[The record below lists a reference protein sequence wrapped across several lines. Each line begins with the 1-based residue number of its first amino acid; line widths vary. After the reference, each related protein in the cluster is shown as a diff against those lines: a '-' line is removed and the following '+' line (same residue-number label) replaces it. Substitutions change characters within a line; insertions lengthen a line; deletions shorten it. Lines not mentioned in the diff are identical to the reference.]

1 MLHVAAI
8 LFGAAFTVAV
18 SCALGKMLLRAL
30 KLEFFRAEEHVF
42 AFLCGA
48 ACLSTL
54 VFALAMLRLIRPG
67 IVLSFGLAVL
77 AAAVW
82 RGAHRPRGKP
92 FAPLPRFWKVVFV
105 AVFAIFGAMYLF
117 CAMAPETSPDGAQY
131 HLGLVARYF
140 KAHGFYRITTDMYA
154 SLSEGAE
161 MLYLFAFAF
170 GRHSSASMVHLAFLL
185 ALPLAMLFYGRRF
198 GFPGAGAAG
207 ALLVFASP
215 IIGWD
220 GTTAYIDVAAAA
232 AAFAAFY
239 LLQIWDREGTRALLV
254 PIGLVAGFCYAIKYT
269 AGVAVPYVLAV
280 AAWKLRRKREPMLGP
295 LALLAAST
303 AVMVLPWMLKNW
315 IWAGNPLAPFFN
327 SLFPNPYIHIS
338 FEREYR
344 YFMAHW
350 GDLKNYWEIPV
361 EVTLHGG
368 RLQGILG
375 PAFLLFPLALLAL
388 RFREGRALVLAA
400 LVFAIPYRSNIL
412 TRFLIPMAPFLA
424 LALAM
429 AMKNWK
435 GAAPAVV
442 MLQVIASWPDVLSLY
457 SNSLRI
463 ERIPVAAALRIQPE
477 EDYLRQRMYE
487 YPASRMLDERVPDT
501 SKIFAIDQPPAAY
514 NTRQILVGYQAALNN
529 NLLDQ
534 LRVPLL
540 GYTQPTRRLTFHFPR
555 QRLLGLRVLQSASK
569 PNQEWSVN
577 ELRIL
582 DGGREL
588 PRAAG
593 WQIAAKPNPWEAGM
607 AFDNNPV
614 TRWKSWQ
621 PMQPGM
627 YLEVRFASPQFADSV
642 VLLVASD
649 QDGSELSLRGTLE
662 EKSERL
668 LAKAPEAAVFD
679 PPWQFRR
686 LAVMEVKFAGIDYIL
701 VRDNSDVGKDMLAC
715 SALWG
720 VRPVESRQG
729 LTLYRIEDGP
739 DLATN
744 VPEGT
749 P

>member
-1 MLHVAAI
+1 MVHVAAI
-8 LFGAAFTVAV
+8 LFGAAFTVAASV
-18 SCALGKMLLRAL
+18 ALGKILLRAL
-30 KLEFFRAEEHVF
+30 KLEFYRAEEHVF
-42 AFLCGA
+42 AFVCGA

-54 VFALAMLRLIRPG
+54 VFALSMLRLIRPG
-67 IVLSFGLAVL
+67 IVLAFGLAVL
-77 AAAVW
+77 AVAAW

-92 FAPLPRFWKVVFV
+92 FAPLPRCWQILFL
-105 AVFAIFGAMYLF
+105 AVFAVFGVMYLF

-170 GRHSSASMVHLAFLL
+170 GRHSSASVVHFSFLL

-198 GFPGAGAAG
+198 GFPGTGAAA
-207 ALLVFASP
+207 ALLVFVSP

-220 GTTAYIDVAAAA
+220 GTTAYIDVVAAA
-232 AAFAAFY
+232 AAFTVFY
-239 LLQIWDREGTRALLV
+239 LLQIWEREGTRALLV

-269 AGVAVPYVLAV
+269 AGVAVPYALVMV
-280 AAWKLRRKREPMLGP
+280 AWRLQRKREPLLAP
-295 LALLAAST
+295 LAICAAG
-303 AVMVLPWMLKNW
+303 AAAMVLPWMLKDW
-315 IWAGNPLAPFFN
+315 IWVGNPLAPFFN

-338 FEREYR
+338 FEQEYR

-350 GDLKNYWEIPV
+350 GDLKSYWEIPV
-361 EVTLHGG
+361 EVTLDGS

-388 RFREGRALVLAA
+388 RYREGRALVPAA
-400 LVFAIPYRSNIL
+400 LVFLIPYPSNIL

-424 LALAM
+424 LALAL

-442 MLQVIASWPDVLSLY
+442 ILQVVASWPGVLSLY

-477 EDYLRQRMYE
+477 EDYLRRKMYE
-487 YPASRMLDERVPDT
+487 YPASRMLDERVPYE

-529 NLLDQ
+529 NLVDQ

-540 GYTQPTRRLTFHFPR
+540 GYVQPTRRLTFRFPR
-555 QRLLGLRVLQSASK
+555 QPLLGLRLLQSASK

-577 ELRIL
+577 EFQIL

-588 PRAAG
+588 PRVAG
-593 WQIAAKPNPWEAGM
+593 WRIAAKPNTWEAGM

-621 PMQPGM
+621 PMEPGM
-627 YLEVRFASPQFADSV
+627 YVDVRFPSPQFAGSV
-642 VLLVASD
+642 VLVAASD
-649 QDGSELSLRGTLE
+649 QDGSELSLIGTAE
-662 EKSERL
+662 NGTERV
-668 LAKAPEAAVFD
+668 LAKAPEVSAFD
-679 PPWQFRR
+679 PPWQLRR
-686 LAVMEVKFAGIDYIL
+686 LAVIEVKLAGMDYIL
-701 VRDNSDVGKDMLAC
+701 ARDTSDVGADMLIHG
-715 SALWG
+715 ALWG

-729 LTLYRIEDGP
+729 YTLYRIEEGP
-739 DLATN
+739 DLATI
-744 VPEGT
+744 VPGR
-749 P
+749 